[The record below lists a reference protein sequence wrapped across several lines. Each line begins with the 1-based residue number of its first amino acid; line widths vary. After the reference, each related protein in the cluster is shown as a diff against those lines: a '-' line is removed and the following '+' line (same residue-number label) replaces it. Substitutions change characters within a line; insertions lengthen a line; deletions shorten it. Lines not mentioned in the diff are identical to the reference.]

1 MSSSFYLEQKTLARA
16 VVAAKR
22 LKYLRKA
29 RLDATGFLHP
39 SVRQAMKNSCKI
51 NARSKAPQD
60 LVRSVAP
67 MKSNNSEAECEAQLD
82 KGFPQK
88 SGPTKQETH

>member
-1 MSSSFYLEQKTLARA
+1 LNKKTLARA

-29 RLDATGFLHP
+29 SMDATGFLHP

-51 NARSKAPQD
+51 SCSLQGTTRFG
-60 LVRSVAP
+60 
-67 MKSNNSEAECEAQLD
+67 EECGADEI
-82 KGFPQK
+82 
-88 SGPTKQETH
+88 E